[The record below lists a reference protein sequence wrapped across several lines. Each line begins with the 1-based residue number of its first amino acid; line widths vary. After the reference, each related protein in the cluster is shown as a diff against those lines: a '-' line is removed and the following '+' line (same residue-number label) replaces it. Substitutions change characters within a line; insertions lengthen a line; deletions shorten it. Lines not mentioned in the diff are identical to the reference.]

1 MKEKKMY
8 VPADPPQRGLW
19 MVYKKVSPFYCGW
32 DLVGVVWAATPEDA
46 VSALALEVD
55 EEGLEARPVNF
66 EVLEPLGM
74 DVIIHQVRGSCD

>member
-46 VSALALEVD
+46 
-55 EEGLEARPVNF
+55 EGLEARPVNF